1 MKAKSLAAAA
11 IVAVF
16 AGGCSSS
23 SEKISGAY
31 VSPLQYQSFGCDQ
44 IGDEMRRVGRRLA
57 EVAGVQDSEA
67 EGDAWAMGVGLV
79 LFWPAL
85 FFLADGGDRAQEVA
99 RLKGEVEALEQ
110 AAIRKD
116 CKGLLERIE
125 REKKAAQAR
134 AKAKTKS
141 GEDGIDPGGEN

>member
-1 MKAKSLAAAA
+1 MKAKCLAAAA
-11 IVAVF
+11 IAMVF
-16 AGGCSSS
+16 ASGCSSS
-23 SEKISGAY
+23 SEKISAAY

-134 AKAKTKS
+134 AKAKSK
-141 GEDGIDPGGEN
+141 EDGIDPDKVN